1 MDHQAENELSHR
13 QEREHKKEEHQVPE
27 PGRRLG
33 SLHPAWY
40 VIVAVIACGVA
51 VLIWTFIVW

>member
-1 MDHQAENELSHR
+1 MDHQAENDLSHR
-13 QEREHKKEEHQVPE
+13 QEREHKKEERKHPE
-27 PGRRLG
+27 KGMYL
-33 SLHPAWY
+33 SSVHPAWY

>member
-13 QEREHKKEEHQVPE
+13 QEREHKKEEHSHPT
-27 PGRRLG
+27 PARYLS

-40 VIVAVIACGVA
+40 VVVAVIACGVA
-51 VLIWTFIVW
+51 VLIWTCIS

>member
-1 MDHQAENELSHR
+1 MDNQSEHDVSHR
-13 QEREHKKEEHQVPE
+13 QEREHKKEEHKHSE
-27 PGRRLG
+27 PGRYLS

-40 VIVAVIACGVA
+40 VVAAVIFCGAA

>member
-1 MDHQAENELSHR
+1 MDHQPEPDLSHR
-13 QEREHKKEEHQVPE
+13 QEREHKKEAHNLAE

-51 VLIWTFIVW
+51 VLIWTFVGW

>member
-1 MDHQAENELSHR
+1 MDQQPERDLSHR
-13 QEREHKKEEHQVPE
+13 QEREHKKEERQVPE

-40 VIVAVIACGVA
+40 VVVAVIFCGAA